1 MRQQSY
7 LLYDDS
13 NELWSKLKSDMLNP
27 TVSSFIDMDK
37 PGAITLSDADDL
49 LQFQISKGAPLFSS
63 LFDFAFSHQINDLHE
78 KDDSSVVLRVETSR
92 NTDLSMGQDTLEM
105 LESSGF
111 QYSLEEDNSLMQQE
125 GEQQQ
130 GLVFDNIDLADVG
143 YDMMDYDFDKHQQQD
158 ISAIL
163 NEPSAVQQEAQGD
176 SVFDFPLSAADLQLR
191 KQQDAR
197 THYLS
202 PLNQARHAFIKN
214 EIASFGP
221 IRNASEPPS
230 LIQEEDEEYEQ
241 DNLSFSS
248 ISTSNLSTILPIEA
262 ITEVQATGYR
272 ARRMKRMVLENTVL
286 SYANDYTTD
295 RIMRA
300 PIQLHVANLRRET
313 KKQRLARIR
322 TSLRHPSIVFSTVHF
337 NGVLST
343 EQGVGAPQSYKQNQ
357 ELAFFNRSRLF
368 VDQIE
373 RSRRYDHYRA
383 RNTSGSTVSQFNVPG
398 IRQLSHQAPSS
409 GGISIRSNS
418 DVHNTPEMHNLDLDG
433 DMELE
438 RVQEENTGIW
448 QQEHQFQPI
457 GDDDMMDYGGDAID
471 FDMDLNV
478 GFSDDLLQ
486 QQQQQTEEEMHKF
499 MEHIKQLP
507 NPFNFN
513 QHFQPAH
520 SCSLVAKSFTNIL
533 ELASKN
539 QIRVSQTEPY
549 APIEIHYLF

>member
-1 MRQQSY
+1 
-7 LLYDDS
+7 
-13 NELWSKLKSDMLNP
+13 
-27 TVSSFIDMDK
+27 
-37 PGAITLSDADDL
+37 
-49 LQFQISKGAPLFSS
+49 
-63 LFDFAFSHQINDLHE
+63 
-78 KDDSSVVLRVETSR
+78 
-92 NTDLSMGQDTLEM
+92 
-105 LESSGF
+105 
-111 QYSLEEDNSLMQQE
+111 
-125 GEQQQ
+125 
-130 GLVFDNIDLADVG
+130 
-143 YDMMDYDFDKHQQQD
+143 
-158 ISAIL
+158 
-163 NEPSAVQQEAQGD
+163 
-176 SVFDFPLSAADLQLR
+176 
-191 KQQDAR
+191 
-197 THYLS
+197 
-202 PLNQARHAFIKN
+202 
-214 EIASFGP
+214 
-221 IRNASEPPS
+221 
-230 LIQEEDEEYEQ
+230 
-241 DNLSFSS
+241 
-248 ISTSNLSTILPIEA
+248 
-262 ITEVQATGYR
+262 
-272 ARRMKRMVLENTVL
+272 MKRMLLENTVL

-313 KKQRLARIR
+313 RNQRLARIR
-322 TSLRHPSIVFSTVHF
+322 NNLRHPSIVFSTVHF

-343 EQGVGAPQSYKQNQ
+343 EQGVGALQSYQQSQK
-357 ELAFFNRSRLF
+357 LAFFNRSRLF

-373 RSRRYDHYRA
+373 HSRRYDHQRV
-383 RNTSGSTVSQFNVPG
+383 RNTSGSTVSQLNVPG
-398 IRQLSHQAPSS
+398 IRQLSYQAPSS

-433 DMELE
+433 DMDLE

-457 GDDDMMDYGGDAID
+457 GDDDTMDYGGDAID

-478 GFSDDLLQ
+478 GFSDDLLQQQ

-549 APIEIHYLF
+549 APIEVHYLF

>member
-1 MRQQSY
+1 MHSCSALYSQLILDNEQVLKFKTKAQ
-7 LLYDDS
+7 LL
-13 NELWSKLKSDMLNP
+13 
-27 TVSSFIDMDK
+27 

-63 LFDFAFSHQINDLHE
+63 LFEFAFSHQTNDLHE

-92 NTDLSMGQDTLEM
+92 NTDLSIGQDTLEM
-105 LESSGF
+105 PESSGF

-130 GLVFDNIDLADVG
+130 GLVFDDIDLADIG

-163 NEPSAVQQEAQGD
+163 NESSAGQQEAQGGR
-176 SVFDFPLSAADLQLR
+176 SYHSL
-191 KQQDAR
+191 
-197 THYLS
+197 
-202 PLNQARHAFIKN
+202 
-214 EIASFGP
+214 GP

-248 ISTSNLSTILPIEA
+248 ISTSNLSTLLPIEA
-262 ITEVQATGYR
+262 TTEVQATGYK
-272 ARRMKRMVLENTVL
+272 ARRMKRMLLENTVL

-313 KKQRLARIR
+313 RNQRLARIR
-322 TSLRHPSIVFSTVHF
+322 NNLRHPSIVFSTVHF

-343 EQGVGAPQSYKQNQ
+343 EQGVGALQSYQQSQK
-357 ELAFFNRSRLF
+357 LAFFNRSRLF

-373 RSRRYDHYRA
+373 HSRRYDHQRV
-383 RNTSGSTVSQFNVPG
+383 RNTSGSTVSQLNVPG
-398 IRQLSHQAPSS
+398 IRQLSYQAPSS

-433 DMELE
+433 DMDLE

-457 GDDDMMDYGGDAID
+457 GDDDTMDYGGDAID

-478 GFSDDLLQ
+478 GFSDDLLQQQ

-549 APIEIHYLF
+549 APIEVHYLF